1 MDNDEQFNRLA
12 SRDTELTTLAG
23 RGRRRALGIMVL
35 SFLPSPFVVMWL
47 NNDSS
52 LESLIPIGIAC
63 LGGISYSWAKWK
75 RRPEDSQSV
84 AFIGLDR
91 RRRGATYRS
100 MWRGSAIEDPVVL
113 TIVESIDHHL
123 RRSVWPVVA
132 AIVAVAVMAVLLV
145 EVGDGSGSGLSATI
159 VIGCLATVVIA
170 SHRWVMNRMGMVL
183 DQSRLP

>member
-12 SRDTELTTLAG
+12 SRDTELTTLTG
-23 RGRRRALGIMVL
+23 RGRRRALEIMVL
-35 SFLPSPFVVMWL
+35 ACLPSPFLVMWL

-91 RRRGATYRS
+91 RRRGETYRS
-100 MWRGSAIEDPVVL
+100 IWRGSAIEDPVVL
-113 TIVESIDHHL
+113 TIVESIDDHL

-132 AIVAVAVMAVLLV
+132 AIVSVAAMAIVLV
-145 EVGDGSGSGLSATI
+145 EVGDGTGSGLSPAI
-159 VIGCLATVVIA
+159 VIGCLAAAAIA
-170 SHRWVMNRMGMVL
+170 SHRWVMNRMGTVL
-183 DQSRLP
+183 DQSRLL